1 MTAVSSVTGAFRF
14 YLKHPQIAVYG
25 VSRWAAATLFAAIVS
40 TLLLP
45 SGMMEDVMET
55 GPGPLVRNLP
65 SVLAAAALLLLSALL
80 TEAYFAAATYR
91 FIKTRSVAGA
101 YAEAFSVAPKML
113 GVTVLKTLIIA
124 VLAALAAGLAYAAV
138 TAYVVAFNTPL
149 GQESVGEDMAR
160 RAMYGVTGNYAALA
174 VLAGAALAFTLAAA
188 WVLVKLM
195 FMGYLVSSGGMGV
208 MESFRGSR
216 LHLNGY
222 FRKALLSV
230 ILFGLAVSLLVM
242 PTYLFT
248 IALGGPGS
256 YVQGFLA
263 SMFSPLSEIFAVSL
277 YIDIKKRREAD
288 DSKFTVA
295 YKSSIPVSKL

>member
-14 YLKHPQIAVYG
+14 YLAHPQIAVYG
-25 VSRWAAATLFAAIVS
+25 VSRWAAATLFAAAVS
-40 TLLLP
+40 TFLLP
-45 SGMMEDVMET
+45 PGIMEEVLEA

-65 SVLAAAALLLLSALL
+65 SVLAAAALLLSSALL

-101 YAEAFSVAPKML
+101 YVEAFSFAPKML
-113 GVTVLKTLIIA
+113 GATVLKALIIA
-124 VLAALAAGLAYAAV
+124 LLAALAAGLAYAAL

-149 GQESVGEDMAR
+149 GQESFGEDMAR
-160 RAMYGVTGNYAALA
+160 RAMYGVTGGYVTLIVIAA
-174 VLAGAALAFTLAAA
+174 AALAFTLAAV
-188 WVLVKLM
+188 WVLVKLI

-208 MESFRGSR
+208 MESFRASR
-216 LHLNGY
+216 LHLDGY

-230 ILFGLAVSLLVM
+230 ILFGLAVSLVVL

-248 IALGGPGS
+248 LTLGGPGS

-277 YIDIKKRREAD
+277 YLDIKKRREAD